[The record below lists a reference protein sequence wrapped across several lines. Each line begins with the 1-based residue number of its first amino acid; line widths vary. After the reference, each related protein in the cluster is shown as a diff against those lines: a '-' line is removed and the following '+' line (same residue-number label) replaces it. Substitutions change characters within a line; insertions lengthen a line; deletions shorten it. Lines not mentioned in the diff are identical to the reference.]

1 MKSILLPIT
10 SYTANENIMRIAGV
24 LAFQYRASLKALF
37 VRPDARSAIPF
48 MGEGLTADM
57 IQDLCNASEREGL
70 EQANSAKT
78 SFFTA
83 MEAAG
88 VAVADSHKK
97 TEGASA
103 SWQVVAGEVADYVG
117 RRARTS
123 DMAICTRPDSR
134 MVDSQEIFKD
144 LVYRSGRPLI
154 VIPTTYS
161 DTPGRRVLVGWN
173 GSAECARAVGAALPI
188 LWSAEQVSLLQ
199 IGEANGDRPG
209 LEDVAEYLADHGV
222 NTEQIVEAKTGDPI
236 GAQIHAAAV
245 QQRADMIVLGAYS
258 HSRWRELILGGVT
271 QYLATHS
278 ELPIFMSH

>member
-10 SYTANENIMRIAGV
+10 SYTANENIMRIAGAF
-24 LAFQYRASLKALF
+24 AFQYRASLKALF

-70 EQANSAKT
+70 EQAGSAKT
-78 SFFTA
+78 TFLAA
-83 MEAAG
+83 MEAAEVP
-88 VAVADSHKK
+88 VAETHQK
-97 TEGASA
+97 TENASA

-123 DMAICTRPDSR
+123 DVALCTLPDAR
-134 MVDSQEIFKD
+134 VPDSQEVFKD

-154 VIPTTYS
+154 VIPTSFT
-161 DTPGRRVLVGWN
+161 DTPGRRVLVAWN

-199 IGEANGDRPG
+199 IGDANPDRPG

-222 NTEQIVEAKTGDPI
+222 SSERIVEAKTGDPV

-245 QQRADMIVLGAYS
+245 KQCADMIVLGAYS

>member
-10 SYTANENIMRIAGV
+10 SYTANENIMRIAGAF
-24 LAFQYRASLKALF
+24 AFQYRASLKALF

-70 EQANSAKT
+70 EQAGGAKT
-78 SFFTA
+78 TFLAS

-88 VAVADSHKK
+88 VPVVETHQK
-97 TEGASA
+97 TENASA

-123 DMAICTRPDSR
+123 DVAICTRPDTR
-134 MVDSQEIFKD
+134 VPDSQEVFKD

-154 VIPTTYS
+154 VIPTSFT

-199 IGEANGDRPG
+199 IGDANADRPG

-222 NTEQIVEAKTGDPI
+222 SSERIIEAKTGDPV
-236 GAQIHAAAV
+236 GAQMHAAAV
-245 QQRADMIVLGAYS
+245 KQRADMIVLGAYS